1 MHGPEYLYYY
11 MTGVYSDKSSPIFQG
26 CKDNAFVSHS
36 KHLRGEVGMWGKM
49 MMRKDVSKIDLM
61 VLAIINVVYVVI

>member
-26 CKDNAFVSHS
+26 CKDNAFVSHG